1 MADTQRSL
9 RIVFLGTPLFAATC
23 LERLLESR
31 HQVVGVVTA
40 PDRPAGRGRALR
52 ASEVKTVAEA
62 HGLPLAQPEKLKD
75 PQFHAILDEWNAD
88 LGVVVAPP
96 NGTGKR
102 GHG

>member
-1 MADTQRSL
+1 MAWQTPNARCAS
-9 RIVFLGTPLFAATC
+9 FLGTLLFAATC

-40 PDRPAGRGRALR
+40 PTDLPAEDALR

-75 PQFHAILDEWNAD
+75 PQFHEI
-88 LGVVVAPP
+88 
-96 NGTGKR
+96 
-102 GHG
+102 